1 MGAILGGLGAAA
13 TWAVSTL
20 STSRSSKLI
29 PPSSVLAFVMLLGAV
44 LTAPLALTGG
54 IPDGLDG
61 QALAW
66 LVTSGLVNVVGLL
79 FAYTAL
85 RVGKVGVV
93 SPITSTQGAVAA
105 LLAVVAGEAI
115 EPGAGVML
123 ALIATGVALASLSS
137 ATDRIDGTDDRRA
150 SMLAM
155 GSAALFGFGL
165 YVVGHVSDG
174 LPVVWVLF
182 VPRLV
187 GVIALT
193 VPLAVLGR
201 LRMTRRALPF
211 VLLSGVCEIA
221 GLACFSIG
229 SRDSIAVTAIL
240 SSQFAALAAVGAYV
254 LFEERLRRIQVAG
267 VVAILVGVA
276 VLTGLQA

>member
-1 MGAILGGLGAAA
+1 VGAILGGLGAAA

-20 STSRSSKLI
+20 STSRSAKLV
-29 PPSSVLAFVMLLGAV
+29 PPSSVLACVMLIGAV
-44 LTAPLALTGG
+44 LTAPLALAGG
-54 IPDGLDG
+54 VPSGLDAR
-61 QALAW
+61 ALAW
-66 LVTSGLVNVVGLL
+66 LVTSGLVNLVGLQ

-105 LLAVVAGEAI
+105 VMAVAAGEAI
-115 EPGAGVML
+115 EPGAGLML
-123 ALIATGVALASLSS
+123 AVIATGVALASLSS
-137 ATDRIDGTDDRRA
+137 ATDGIDGTDDRRGA
-150 SMLAM
+150 VLAM
-155 GSAALFGFGL
+155 ASAALFGFGL
-165 YVVGHVSDG
+165 YAIGHVSDG

-193 VPLAVLGR
+193 LPLAVLGR

-211 VLLSGVCEIA
+211 VLLSGVCEVL
-221 GLACFSIG
+221 GLAAFSLG

-240 SSQFAALAAVGAYV
+240 SSQFAALAAIGAYL
-254 LFEERLRRIQVAG
+254 LFDERLRRVQVAG
-267 VVAILVGVA
+267 VVAIVVGVA
-276 VLTGLQA
+276 VLTGLQG